1 MQTFKIN
8 SHLSAECE
16 TYQTRYS
23 WGHKAWLYRD
33 GQEISYTK
41 ITYYNRTWE
50 SYEFESILRKLAGSV
65 STYATPR
72 GITPREY
79 GLFCK
84 KIETNWKEE
93 DKARVDKE
101 FGTIASIAKLGEL
114 FAPDQ
119 KSQNDWKKRMLTAGL
134 ENKGLII
141 PEDWEALSEDD
152 KQARLDGVIATLKA

>member
-8 SHLSAECE
+8 KHLEVVCE
-16 TYQTRYS
+16 SQNTRY
-23 WGHKAWLYRD
+23 GFRHLATLLRD
-33 GQEISYTK
+33 GQDKDTAK
-41 ITYYNRTWE
+41 RCYYNRTWE
-50 SYEFESILRKLAGSV
+50 RYEFESVLEDLAEKADL
-65 STYATPR
+65 TDYEKR
-72 GITPREY
+72 
-79 GLFCK
+79 LFK
-84 KIETNWKEE
+84 KQIKNKFREE
-93 DKARVDKE
+93 DQARVDKE

-141 PEDWEALSEDD
+141 PEDWDTLDEND

>member
-8 SHLSAECE
+8 KHLEVVCE
-16 TYQTRYS
+16 SQSTRY
-23 WGHKAWLYRD
+23 GFRHLATLLRE
-33 GQEISYTK
+33 GREIDTRK
-41 ITYYNRTWE
+41 RCYYNRTWE
-50 SYEFESILRKLAGSV
+50 RYEFESVLEDLAEKADL
-65 STYATPR
+65 TDYEKR
-72 GITPREY
+72 
-79 GLFCK
+79 LFK
-84 KIETNWKEE
+84 KQIKNKFREE
-93 DKARVDKE
+93 DQARVDKE

-141 PEDWEALSEDD
+141 PEDWDTLDEND